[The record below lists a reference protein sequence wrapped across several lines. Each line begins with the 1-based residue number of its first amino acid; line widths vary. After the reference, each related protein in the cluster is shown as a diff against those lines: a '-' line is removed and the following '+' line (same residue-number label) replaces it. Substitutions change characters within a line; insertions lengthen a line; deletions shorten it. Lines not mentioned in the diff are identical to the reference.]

1 MLQRIFILRR
11 FALAFLITFASMLS
25 GSAQGLLGDWEGM
38 IKTDAFNLPFNIH
51 LQREAKGYKLLMDS
65 PAQGVKGVPADSL
78 VVRGDSCLYF
88 SHKPWGLSYEGCLK
102 PSGLIEGKFRQ
113 AYLDIPLH
121 FSRSAGSIR
130 QDERITER
138 ELFVHNDTLKIG
150 ATLAEHRDLSARRK
164 LLALI
169 VPGSGEIGRDGD
181 MPGLKYGFYKALSD
195 SLVLRGYSVLRYD
208 KRGAG
213 KTAGNISKTT
223 HREFATDVQCLVKEM
238 RRQRPGYKII
248 LVGHSEGGPISAI
261 ALGELKAKADALC
274 LLAAPVLPL
283 AEIAERQRRDIFMQ
297 QADEMMK
304 MINSDMLRETN
315 EARVELDSIMSSRIA
330 ASEKFLD
337 SLMAGESDETKKFM
351 ESLRSPKTDTG
362 ADSSSLT
369 KFFDQAKAEL
379 LKAEEEMKAIRVTAT
394 KVLNDMMS
402 YNNVAWTYFLDER
415 LTTEQLKAKIDAYY
429 RDKPFK
435 FETADTLATVRTVV
449 PKDFIEDNIKAI
461 HSEML
466 KAAESRYLVSLTRLR
481 PLELYKRLN
490 LPIFAIQAE
499 QDIQVTPDN
508 LDLLRQ
514 ELPKVQAVLL
524 PRVNHLLQES
534 DKPELKHY
542 FTNKPGIAPSV
553 VVAIDQFF
561 AKLR

>member
-1 MLQRIFILRR
+1 MLQRIFISRR
-11 FALAFLITFASMLS
+11 FALAFLITLASMLS

-38 IKTDAFNLPFNIH
+38 IKTDAFNLPINIH
-51 LQREAKGYKLLMDS
+51 LQREGGGYKLLMDS
-65 PAQGVKGVPADSL
+65 PAQGVKGVPVDSL

-102 PSGLIEGKFRQ
+102 PSGLIEGRFRQ
-113 AYLDIPLH
+113 AYLDISLH

-208 KRGAG
+208 KRGTG
-213 KTAGNISKTT
+213 KTAGNIIQTT

-283 AEIAERQRRDIFMQ
+283 AELAERQRRDIVMQ

-304 MINSDMLRETN
+304 MINSDMLQEIKD
-315 EARVELDSIMSSRIA
+315 ARLDLDSMSLRIA
-330 ASEKFLD
+330 ESERFLD
-337 SLMAGESDETKKFM
+337 SLIAGESDETKKFM
-351 ESLRSPKTDTG
+351 ESLRSPKTDKEG
-362 ADSSSLT
+362 DSTSLT
-369 KFFDQAKAEL
+369 KFLEESKAQLQAD
-379 LKAEEEMKAIRVTAT
+379 EEEMKAIRVTAT

-435 FETADTLATVRTVV
+435 FEIADTRATVRTVV
-449 PKDFIEDNIKAI
+449 PNDFIEDNIKAI

-481 PLELYKRLN
+481 PLELYKRLK

-514 ELPKVQAVLL
+514 ELPKVQTVLL

-542 FTNKPGIAPSV
+542 FTNKPGIAPNV
-553 VVAIDQFF
+553 IVAIEQFF
-561 AKLR
+561 TKQR